1 MKRLS
6 IIIAALLCAWNVAAQ
21 VAPAK
26 ALKHY
31 IDREDNTFAWEVR
44 DSLRTDGAMAYRLRM
59 QSQTWREFAWIHELV
74 VIVPDKLTNDEA
86 LIHISGGSADE
97 KTGEPNYHKWS
108 DSLIGFMSGIASRCE
123 AVTAILWQVPRQPLY
138 GGKYEDELV
147 SFTFHNYQM
156 DKDQTWPLLFPM
168 TKSVI
173 RAMDAIEEFSEKKS
187 LAVKPSRFV
196 TNGISKRGWTTWLTA
211 ASEDKRIVAIAP
223 MVIDILNMP
232 VSVPYQRHMFG
243 NYSIQIQDYVNLGLT
258 EEVVTPA
265 GKELVAMIDP
275 YSYRDKYTMPKML
288 FFGTNDEYWT
298 VDAVKNYIDGIPGK
312 KYISYT
318 TNAGHGL
325 GDKTAAV
332 NTLEA
337 FFRQTID
344 GMEYPK
350 FDYNIKEKQGSAELT
365 IKADKAHLENV
376 IVWEALSEN
385 KDFRKSEFMPTIKG
399 ISHKGRVKVR
409 VEYPAKG
416 YKAFIVMAKYR
427 HPNGGEPYNITT
439 RMFTADADEVF
450 DEIFEPEIKVELP
463 M

>member
-6 IIIAALLCAWNVAAQ
+6 IIIAALLCVWNVAAQ

-74 VIVPDKLTNDEA
+74 VIVPDKLTNDEV

-97 KTGEPNYHKWS
+97 KTGEPNYHKWD

-147 SFTFHNYQM
+147 SFTFHNYQI

-173 RAMDAIEEFSEKKS
+173 RAMDAIEEFAEKKS
-187 LAVKPSRFV
+187 LAVKPERFV

-211 ASEDKRIVAIAP
+211 ASKDKRIVAIAP

-232 VSVPYQRHMFG
+232 VNVPYQRHMFG
-243 NYSIQIQDYVNLGLT
+243 NYSVQIQDYVNLGLT

-298 VDAVKNYIDGIPGK
+298 VDAVKNYIDGIPGE

-325 GDKTAAV
+325 GDKTASV
-332 NTLEA
+332 NALEA
-337 FFRQTID
+337 FFRQTIN
-344 GMEYPK
+344 GEKYPR
-350 FDYNIKEKQGSAELT
+350 FDYAIKEKQGSAELT
-365 IKADKAHLENV
+365 LKADKTHLENI

-385 KDFRKSEFMPTIKG
+385 KDFRQSEFMPTIKG
-399 ISHKGRVKVR
+399 ISHKGKVKVR

>member
-6 IIIAALLCAWNVAAQ
+6 IIIVALLCAWNVAAQ
-21 VAPAK
+21 AAPAK

-187 LAVKPSRFV
+187 LAVKPERFV

-298 VDAVKNYIDGIPGK
+298 VDAVKNYIDGIPGE

-332 NTLEA
+332 NALEA
-337 FFRQTID
+337 FFRQTIN
-344 GMEYPK
+344 GMEYPR
-350 FDYNIKEKQGSAELT
+350 FDYTIKEMKGSAELT
-365 IKADKAHLENV
+365 LKADKAHLENV

-399 ISHKGRVKVR
+399 ISHKGKVKVR

>member
-44 DSLRTDGAMAYRLRM
+44 DSLRTDGAMVYRLRM

-97 KTGEPNYHKWS
+97 KTGEPNYHKWN

-156 DKDQTWPLLFPM
+156 DKDHTWPLLFPM

-187 LAVKPSRFV
+187 LAVKPERFV

-211 ASEDKRIVAIAP
+211 ASEDKRVVAIAP

-288 FFGTNDEYWT
+288 FLGTNDEYWT
-298 VDAVKNYIDGIPGK
+298 VDAVKNYIDGIPGE

-332 NTLEA
+332 NALEA

-344 GMEYPK
+344 GMEYPR
-350 FDYNIKEKQGSAELT
+350 FDYAIKEKQGSAELT
-365 IKADKAHLENV
+365 LKADKAHLENI

-385 KDFRKSEFMPTIKG
+385 KDFRQSEFMPTIKG
-399 ISHKGRVKVR
+399 ISHKGKVKVR

>member
-1 MKRLS
+1 MRRFL
-6 IIIAALLCAWNVAAQ
+6 IIATLLWAWSASAQ
-21 VAPAK
+21 VAPSQ

-31 IDREDNTFAWEVR
+31 INNGDNSFRWELR
-44 DSLRTDGAMAYRLRM
+44 DSLATDGATAYRLRM
-59 QSQTWREFAWIHELV
+59 CSQKWREFEWIHELV
-74 VIVPDKLTNDEA
+74 IFVPNKLTNNEA

-97 KTGEPNYHKWS
+97 KTGEPNYHKW
-108 DSLIGFMSGIASRCE
+108 DDKLIGFMSGIASRCE

-147 SFTFHNYQM
+147 SYTFHNYQN
-156 DKDQTWPLLFPM
+156 DKDQSWPLLFPM
-168 TKSVI
+168 TKSAI
-173 RAMDAIEEFSEKKS
+173 RAMDAIEEFSQKRAI
-187 LAVKPSRFV
+187 AVKPERFV

-243 NYSIQIQDYVNLGLT
+243 SYSIHIQDYVNLGLT
-258 EEVVTPA
+258 EEVVSPA

-275 YSYRDKYTMPKML
+275 YSYRDKYTMPKMV

-298 VDAVKNYIDGIPGK
+298 VDAVKNYIDGIPGE

-344 GMEYPK
+344 GGKYPK
-350 FDYNIKEKQGSAELT
+350 LDYEIKEGQGSAT
-365 IKADKAHLENV
+365 ITLKTDKKFLEEV
-376 IVWEALSEN
+376 IVWEATSEN
-385 KDFRKSEFMPTIKG
+385 KDFRQSKFIPSEQGIAHKSKA
-399 ISHKGRVKVR
+399 KVV
-409 VEYPAKG
+409 VEYPTTG
-416 YKAFIVMAKYR
+416 YKAFLVMVKYK
-427 HPNGGEPYNITT
+427 HPNGCEPYNITT
-439 RMFTADADEVF
+439 RMFTADNNEVF
-450 DEIFEPEIKVELP
+450 DEIFEPAIKVELP
-463 M
+463 K

>member
-187 LAVKPSRFV
+187 LAVKPERFV

-211 ASEDKRIVAIAP
+211 ASEDKRVVAIAP

-258 EEVVTPA
+258 EELVTPA

-298 VDAVKNYIDGIPGK
+298 VDAVKNYIDGIPGT

-365 IKADKAHLENV
+365 LKADKAYLENV

-385 KDFRKSEFMPTIKG
+385 KDFRQSEFIPTIKG
-399 ISHKGRVKVR
+399 ISHKGKVKVR